1 LVVGDFTFFERRM
14 PDRSEIT
21 KFTAQ
26 LKSASQPKVP
36 AAKDLRIKIFADGAN
51 KETMLRYY
59 REPFISGFT
68 TNPTLMRKAGIASYE
83 EFALDI
89 IAAITDRPI
98 SFEVFSDDFAEME
111 KQAHTIASWGK
122 NAYVKIPIT
131 NTSGDSSVGLIER
144 LSAAGIKLNVTAMTL
159 YEQVEQVGPVLAKGC
174 GGIISVF
181 AGRIADAGYDPLPV
195 MKKCVEFLR
204 KYPNVELLWASPRE
218 VYNLVQADMIG
229 CQIITV
235 TEDILKKLP
244 LLGGKLDQVSL
255 DTVRMFYND
264 AQAAGYKIRYVQSI
278 EK

>member
-1 LVVGDFTFFERRM
+1 M
-14 PDRSEIT
+14 PDKSEIT
-21 KFTAQ
+21 KFTDH
-26 LKSASQPKVP
+26 LKSASQPKVT
-36 AAKDLRIKIFADGAN
+36 AAKNLRIKIFADGAN

-68 TNPTLMRKAGIASYE
+68 TNPTLMRKAGVASYE

-89 IAAITDRPI
+89 IGAITDRPI

-111 KQAHTIASWGK
+111 KQAHTISSWGK

-144 LSAAGIKLNVTAMTL
+144 LSAAGIKVNVTAMTL
-159 YEQVEQVGPVLAKGC
+159 YEQVEQVAPVLAKGC
-174 GGIISVF
+174 GGIVSVF
-181 AGRIADAGYDPLPV
+181 AGRIADAGYDPVPV
-195 MKKCVEFLR
+195 MKKCVDYLR

-255 DTVRMFYND
+255 ETVRMFHND
-264 AQAAGYKIRYVQSI
+264 AQAADYKIRYVQSI